1 MIKTLL
7 SLSVVC
13 LLSLVTISS
22 ATEDLQHYAEYFAGV
37 QLLSSDKVLTPQ
49 QKALRY
55 KKLSEISGITADQAK
70 LFLNQYKN
78 NPAQWK
84 EFQKTVLA
92 ILQKNDEKQTTT
104 SQNGN
109 HADTVKQKDSLL
121 KVNSNKGINRTVP
134 LLKVIP
140 SRRKS

>member
-22 ATEDLQHYAEYFAGV
+22 ATEALQHYAEYFAGI

-70 LFLNQYKN
+70 LFINKYKN
-78 NPAQWK
+78 DPVQWQD
-84 EFQKTVLA
+84 FQKTVLA
-92 ILQKNDEKQTTT
+92 ILQKSDTKQAAAL
-104 SQNGN
+104 QNGN
-109 HADTVKQKDSLL
+109 RPDTVKQRDSLL
-121 KVNSNKGINRTVP
+121 KVNSNSTIKRSDS
-134 LLKVIP
+134 LLKINP
-140 SRRKS
+140 PRRKS